1 MNPTKDA
8 QKKQRVN
15 NASRMSK
22 NRSINGK
29 GSKKKP
35 VKYLG
40 SKLEYNHAS
49 ECSSAQ
55 KRKKTW
61 HKT

>member
-8 QKKQRVN
+8 QKQQRVN

-49 ECSSAQ
+49 
-55 KRKKTW
+55 
-61 HKT
+61 